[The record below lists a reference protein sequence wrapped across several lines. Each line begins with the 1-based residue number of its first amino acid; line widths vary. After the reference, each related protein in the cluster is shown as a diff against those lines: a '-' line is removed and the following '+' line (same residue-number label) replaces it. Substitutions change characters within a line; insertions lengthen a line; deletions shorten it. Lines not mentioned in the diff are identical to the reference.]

1 MSAALTPPVSRLT
14 SLALLLTATLTIMAG
29 ATIAPSLPEMQEHFR
44 AVPHAELLV
53 RLVLTLPAL
62 MIALAS
68 PLMGSLSDRW
78 GRKPLLLLGMA
89 LYIVAGAA
97 GAVIE
102 NIWLLLLS
110 RALLGVGVA
119 GILTANT
126 ALMADLFDGPA
137 RGRILGMQ
145 GVFTNVGGALF
156 LLAGGLLAQ
165 RNWHAPFL
173 IYLLPV
179 LLLPLAWSQIPNV
192 RSASP
197 TPQQPD
203 RAAPAALP
211 WGKLWPIYAA
221 GFLTFLLFYQVP
233 TQVPFYLTQR
243 FGASSSVSGGV
254 VALTNVA
261 GVVSGLLFVRLGQ
274 RFPAPRLS
282 AFALLAIGIGLVMT
296 GLAGGYAGVVAGVF
310 LLGLGVG
317 VNYPNFT
324 GWLTRLAPPAVRGRA
339 IGILSSSV
347 FLGQFLSPIVSQPI
361 ARATSLS
368 AMFWITGLVAVLVG
382 LPFFR
387 VRAD

>member
-1 MSAALTPPVSRLT
+1 MSAASTPPVSRLT

-29 ATIAPSLPEMQEHFR
+29 ATIAPSLPEMGAHFR
-44 AVPHAELLV
+44 NVPQAELLV

-78 GRKPLLLLGMA
+78 GRKPLLVLGMA
-89 LYIVAGAA
+89 LYVLAGAA

-156 LLAGGLLAQ
+156 LVAGGLLAQ
-165 RNWHAPFL
+165 QNWHAPFL
-173 IYLLPV
+173 IYLLPL
-179 LLLPLAWSQIPNV
+179 LLLPLVWTQIPNV
-192 RSASP
+192 RP
-197 TPQQPD
+197 QNTPRLQ
-203 RAAPAALP
+203 AEATPAALP

-233 TQVPFYLTQR
+233 TQVPFYLTER
-243 FGASSSVSGGV
+243 FGASSSVSGSI

-261 GVVSGLLFVRLGQ
+261 GVVAGLLFVRLGQ
-274 RFPAPRLS
+274 RFAAPQLS
-282 AFALLAIGIGLVMT
+282 AYAMLAIGAGLVLIGL
-296 GLAGGYAGVVAGVF
+296 ASGYAGVVAGVF

-324 GWLTRLAPPAVRGRA
+324 AWLTRLAPPAVRGRA
-339 IGILSSSV
+339 IGMLSSSV
-347 FLGQFLSPIVSQPI
+347 FLGQFLSPLASQPI
-361 ARATSLS
+361 AAATSPS
-368 AMFWITGLVAVLVG
+368 AMFWLTGIVAVLVG

-387 VRAD
+387 VSAD